1 MPTSIFETGDLPDAG
16 PMLERPS
23 ELFRIKSARSN
34 VSF

>member
-16 PMLERPS
+16 PMLEHVG
-23 ELFRIKSARSN
+23 ELFRIKCVRSN